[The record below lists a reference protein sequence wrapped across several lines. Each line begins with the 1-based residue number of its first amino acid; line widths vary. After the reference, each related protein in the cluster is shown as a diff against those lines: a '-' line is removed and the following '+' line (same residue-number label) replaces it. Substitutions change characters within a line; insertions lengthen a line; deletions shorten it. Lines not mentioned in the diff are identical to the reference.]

1 MADLFDRFSSP
12 FNVNAGSE
20 PEATAPA
27 PASVPT
33 PEPEPAVEPM
43 VVEAASTED
52 RRPAVRKPRSAG
64 KSKAV
69 AVSLSKSIVQ
79 RVFAIER
86 RLDDA
91 SLEAKR
97 IAADLL
103 KVKQADDAV
112 SMIVALDDAEAVAS
126 ARQVVGEAAELAGL
140 DDLKFAVSVAGKSH
154 AERKALWDLAS
165 KVADSVP
172 GGKFPQADVAR
183 EVTMLREVLSASV
196 AGRLSG
202 VLDLLA

>member
-69 AVSLSKSIVQ
+69 AASLSKSIVQ

-126 ARQVVGEAAELAGL
+126 ARQVVGDAIP
-140 DDLKFAVSVAGKSH
+140 
-154 AERKALWDLAS
+154 RTTALR
-165 KVADSVP
+165 V
-172 GGKFPQADVAR
+172 
-183 EVTMLREVLSASV
+183 
-196 AGRLSG
+196 
-202 VLDLLA
+202 